1 MKIENIVTRK
11 RKGYFHVGRREFNI
25 KESLTGIGFMAPAV
39 ILALVFVIIP
49 IFVSVF
55 FAFTNAN
62 MGRLNN
68 ISFVGFKNFVD
79 VFSDSYIWPALK
91 NTLYFVGVVVPLQ
104 FGLALGLALLV
115 NRLKVMNSFFRWA
128 FFAPVMLSLAVT
140 SFLWLNLLNP
150 QEGLMNALLGF
161 FGLGPSLF
169 LEDTKLSMPI
179 IILISAW
186 QGAGYQMLIILSGL
200 KNIPRDLYEAASID
214 RANKINQF
222 FHVTL
227 PSLKPTIVFVL
238 ITMIIGAFRI
248 MVQPMIMT
256 NGGPLNS
263 TLTMSL
269 YIYRTG
275 VTYKN
280 VGYSSAIALLYT
292 FVIATVS
299 LTLRK
304 LLGGDNEA

>member
-1 MKIENIVTRK
+1 MQIENIVTRK
-11 RKGYFHVGRREFNI
+11 RKGYFYLGRREYNI
-25 KESLTGIGFMAPAV
+25 KESLTGLGFMAPATL
-39 ILALVFVIIP
+39 LALVFVIIP

-62 MGRLNN
+62 MGRLTD
-68 ISFVGFKNFVD
+68 ISFIGFKNFID
-79 VFSDSYIWPALK
+79 VFSDSYIWPALR

-115 NRLKVMNSFFRWA
+115 NRLRVMNSFLRWA

-150 QEGLMNALLGF
+150 QEGLINALLGF

-169 LEDTKLSMPI
+169 LEDTKLAMPI

-186 QGAGYQMLIILSGL
+186 QGAGYQMLIMLSGL
-200 KNIPRDLYEAASID
+200 KNIPKDLYEAASID
-214 RANKINQF
+214 RANKVEQF

-292 FVIATVS
+292 FIIATVS

-304 LLGGDNEA
+304 VLGGDNEA

>member
-1 MKIENIVTRK
+1 MQIENIVTRK
-11 RKGYFHVGRREFNI
+11 RRGYFHFGRSEYNI
-25 KESLTGIGFMAPAV
+25 KESLTGLGFMAPATL
-39 ILALVFVIIP
+39 LALLFVIVP
-49 IFVSVF
+49 IFVSIF
-55 FAFTNAN
+55 FAFTSAN
-62 MGRLNN
+62 MGRLTD
-68 ISFVGFKNFVD
+68 ITFVGFKNFVD

-115 NRLKVMNSFFRWA
+115 NRLRVMNSFLRWA

-150 QEGLMNALLGF
+150 QEGLMNSILGF

-169 LEDTKLSMPI
+169 LEDTKLAMPI

-200 KNIPRDLYEAASID
+200 KGIPKDLYEAASID
-214 RANKINQF
+214 RANKVEQF

-292 FVIATVS
+292 FIIATVS

>member
-1 MKIENIVTRK
+1 MKIDNIVTK
-11 RKGYFHVGRREFNI
+11 RRRGYFRIGSNEYNI
-25 KESLTGIGFMAPAV
+25 RESLTGIGFMLPV
-39 ILALVFVIIP
+39 TILALVFVIIP
-49 IFVSVF
+49 IFVSIF
-55 FAFTNAN
+55 FGFTNAN

-68 ISFVGFKNFVD
+68 IQFIGLKNFID

-91 NTLYFVGVVVPLQ
+91 NTLYFVVVVVPLQ
-104 FGLALGLALLV
+104 FGLALCLALLV
-115 NRLKVMNSFFRWA
+115 NKIKVMNGLLRWA

-140 SFLWLNLLNP
+140 SFLWLNLLNQ
-150 QEGLMNALLGF
+150 QEGLINAILGF

-169 LEDTKLSMPI
+169 LQDTKLAMPLI
-179 IILISAW
+179 IIISAW
-186 QGAGYQMLIILSGL
+186 QGAGYQMLILLSGL
-200 KNIPRDLYEAASID
+200 KNIPKDLYEAASID
-214 RANKINQF
+214 RAGKLQQF

-256 NGGPLNS
+256 NGGPLNA

-304 LLGGDNEA
+304 VLGGDNEA

>member
-1 MKIENIVTRK
+1 MKIENIVSKK
-11 RKGYFHVGRREFNI
+11 RKGYFHVGQHEYNL
-25 KESLTGIGFMAPAV
+25 KESLTGFAFMAPAT
-39 ILALVFVIIP
+39 ILAFVFVIIP
-49 IFVSVF
+49 IFVSIF

-62 MGRLNN
+62 MGRLND
-68 ISFVGFKNFVD
+68 ISFIGIKNFID

-91 NTLYFVGVVVPLQ
+91 NTLYFVGIVVPLQ
-104 FGLALGLALLV
+104 FCIALGLALLV
-115 NRLKVMNSFFRWA
+115 NHLRLMNSFLRWA

-150 QEGLMNALLGF
+150 QEGLMNAVLGL

-169 LEDTKLSMPI
+169 LEDTKLAMPI

-186 QGAGYQMLIILSGL
+186 QGAGYQMLIMLSGL
-200 KNIPRDLYEAASID
+200 KNIPKDLYEAASID

-222 FHVTL
+222 FHITL

-256 NGGPLNS
+256 NGGPLNA

-275 VTYKN
+275 VTYKT

-292 FVIATVS
+292 VIIASIS

-304 LLGGDNEA
+304 VLGGDNEA

>member
-1 MKIENIVTRK
+1 MQIENIVTNK
-11 RKGYFHVGRREFNI
+11 RKGYFYLGTREYNI
-25 KESLTGIGFMAPAV
+25 KESIVGASFLAPV
-39 ILALVFVIIP
+39 VGLALVFVIVP
-49 IFVSVF
+49 IIVSLF

-62 MGRLNN
+62 LGRLND
-68 ISFVGFKNFVD
+68 ISLVGIKNFLD
-79 VFSDSYIWPALK
+79 VFQDSYIWPALK
-91 NTLYFVGVVVPLQ
+91 NTLYFVGIVVPLQ
-104 FGLALGLALLV
+104 FGLSLGLALLL
-115 NRLKVMNSFFRWA
+115 NKVRRMNSFLRWA

-169 LEDTKLSMPI
+169 LEDTKLAMPI

-186 QGAGYQMLIILSGL
+186 QGAGYQMLIMLSGL
-200 KNIPRDLYEAASID
+200 KNIPKDLYEAASID
-214 RANKINQF
+214 RANKLQQF

-227 PSLKPTIVFVL
+227 PALKPTIVFVL

-292 FVIATVS
+292 IVIASIS

-304 LLGGDNEA
+304 VLGGDNEA